1 MTRRPLPC
9 SKSTSAGMEALSG
22 RCRRGIREGGAP
34 PTCPPALSKLPPSGE
49 DDRLHT
55 NVVIV
60 GAGPAGLAVG
70 ACLRRAGLDFVI
82 LEKAHEIAP
91 VWRRH
96 YRRLHLHT
104 VKSFSSLPHM
114 PFPKDYPRYVPREKV
129 LAYLDAYA
137 ERFELRPRFGET
149 VNSILREDGGY
160 LVETGT
166 NTFSARQVVIA
177 SGSNAEPVV
186 PDLPEID
193 AFKGR
198 RLHSADYTEA
208 TPFTGQSVLVVG
220 MGNTGAEIALDLAEC
235 GARPT
240 LSVRNGVHIVPLQ
253 LFGVPIQMIAI
264 ASQPM
269 PQAVNDRLFPIVLD
283 FALGKLE
290 KYGIVRPKQGI
301 LEQVDAG
308 RIPVIDVGTVETIK
322 SGGIKV
328 APDIKRFTEHGAI
341 FVSGRQA
348 EFDSVILATGYRPG
362 FEKFLPTE
370 LWPGKSGVTRQAS
383 ELGLYLVGFHNPVTG
398 LLREIG
404 REAVAVTN
412 DIKRRS
418 STR

>member
-1 MTRRPLPC
+1 L
-9 SKSTSAGMEALSG
+9 
-22 RCRRGIREGGAP
+22 
-34 PTCPPALSKLPPSGE
+34 
-49 DDRLHT
+49 DT

-91 VWRRH
+91 AWRRY

-104 VKSFSSLPHM
+104 VKSFSSLPHV
-114 PFPKDYPRYVPREKV
+114 PFPKGYPRYVPREKV
-129 LAYLDAYA
+129 VAYLDAYA

-149 VNSILREDGGY
+149 VNSIRREDGGY

-166 NTFSARQVVIA
+166 DTLSARQVVIA

-186 PDLPEID
+186 PNLPEIE

-198 RLHSADYTEA
+198 LLHSADYTEA
-208 TPFTGQSVLVVG
+208 APFAGQSVLVVG

-240 LSVRNGVHIVPLQ
+240 LSVRKGVHIVPRQ

-264 ASQPM
+264 ASRPM
-269 PQAVNDRLFPIVLD
+269 PQTVNDRLFPIILD
-283 FALGKLE
+283 LALGKLE

-308 RIPVIDVGTVETIK
+308 RIPVIDVGTVGGIK

-328 APDIKRFTEHGAI
+328 APDIKRFTERGAI
-341 FVSGRQA
+341 FVDGRQA

-362 FEKFLPTE
+362 FEKFLPAE
-370 LWPGKSGVTRQAS
+370 LRPGKSGVTRQAS

-404 REAVAVTN
+404 REAVAVTA
-412 DIKRRS
+412 DIERRS